1 MTQENELNSLAEQYA
16 YYSLGSS
23 PCEDCYDKCYLNDYD
38 YKCKEAQEYHDKYIN
53 LVKEYKKSF
62 KK

>member
-23 PCEDCYDKCYLNDYD
+23 PCEDCDDTCYLNDHNN
-38 YKCKEAQEYHDKYIN
+38 KCEEAQDYDDKYMN
-53 LVKEYKKSF
+53 LVKEYKEYF
-62 KK
+62 K